1 LTVTEPAGSS
11 EAPLPVSPS
20 AGGNLTSIGEQNAS
34 VPSAYPVVARLGAAD
49 LLGQT
54 PRESTP
60 PKNELDANDR
70 CEIRA
75 TSSEGALDRQIKFE
89 KHRDWLEWQRTK
101 RYLLF
106 FGGLMALCAAFAFG
120 LKYAGVPPEDVAK
133 LTLLTLVS
141 GISGYGLRTL
151 TTKALY
157 AISSRNR
164 SSQDESS
171 R

>member
-1 LTVTEPAGSS
+1 
-11 EAPLPVSPS
+11 
-20 AGGNLTSIGEQNAS
+20 
-34 VPSAYPVVARLGAAD
+34 
-49 LLGQT
+49 
-54 PRESTP
+54 
-60 PKNELDANDR
+60 
-70 CEIRA
+70 
-75 TSSEGALDRQIKFE
+75 
-89 KHRDWLEWQRTK
+89 
-101 RYLLF
+101 
-106 FGGLMALCAAFAFG
+106 MALCAAFAFG